1 MNEHDRGNTGI
12 HIRAILQ
19 EAAKDDSGL
28 IEMFDYLG
36 VEWKFLQEET
46 DSTGL
51 SATVCKWL
59 HPRSLWFHDER
70 QIIVSIN
77 RHFLDNYG
85 DCRWKYCHLALMGE
99 DSICGCCKS
108 RSVFSNKAPQ
118 HCNLCKRKQ
127 SCSDIN
133 IFHIPVTN
141 IEGDRF
147 ILKLSFEV
155 DYSASIFTDATEEE
169 QEESSFKQ
177 LLICCSTCHR
187 VKDTENNWFQAD
199 TEILEHYGSRVSHGI
214 CPECI
219 TLLYP
224 YLRDLSNCNDIK
236 TSNEP

>member
-1 MNEHDRGNTGI
+1 MDEHDWGNTGF

-36 VEWKFLQEET
+36 IEWKFLQEGSR
-46 DSTGL
+46 STGP
-51 SATVCKWL
+51 SAGACKWL

-77 RHFLDNYG
+77 RHFLDHYG
-85 DCRWKYCHLALMGE
+85 DCRWKYCHLALMGKN
-99 DSICGCCKS
+99 SICGCCKT
-108 RSVFSNKAPQ
+108 RSAFSNKALQ
-118 HCNLCKRKQ
+118 HCNLCTRKQ

-141 IEGDRF
+141 IHGDRF
-147 ILKLSFEV
+147 ILKSSFEV
-155 DYSASIFTDATEEE
+155 DYSASIFTDAKEEE
-169 QEESSFKQ
+169 QDETSLKE
-177 LLICCSTCHR
+177 LLICCSTCQR
-187 VKDTENNWFQAD
+187 VKDTENNWIMAD
-199 TEILEHYGSRVSHGI
+199 TEILEHYSGRVSHGI

-224 YLRDLSNCNDIK
+224 YLGDLTSRDDNKNK
-236 TSNEP
+236 